1 MTFST
6 RLQDIRTGFERPFW
20 VANIT
25 EIFERLSYYSVFA
38 VLVRYLNEGLGFS
51 IEQAGTL
58 GGFFGAAVWFMAIFG
73 GAVAD
78 KIGFRR
84 ALSLAYFILSG
95 AYFLVGSIG
104 APWLAP
110 VRHAVPLPILAGAIL
125 FLPALGVALVKP
137 SVVGTTARA
146 STENV
151 RSIGYSIYY
160 TMVNVGS
167 FLGPYLAGFVRERVN
182 RGEMRLEDVFRIAS
196 LSVLLMFIAVLIF
209 FKEPRR
215 AAGQPVPS
223 VGTVA
228 RNFFTVLGNVRF
240 VLFLLIFAGYW
251 VVFWQQYL
259 ILPAYIHNYVDAS
272 ANTEWILITDPLIV
286 IFFTVA
292 INAATR
298 KVPSFHAVTLG
309 TFVTAIGWL
318 VLPFWHSKWAAVVAL
333 AVVAIG
339 EIIQSPRY
347 YEYISRLAPA
357 GQQGTYMGFAFLPI
371 GIGSLIGGWLAGKLL
386 HHYGEVTKQPE
397 VIWYIVTGVGLL
409 TAALLYL
416 YDRVVQPMQQEG
428 VPES

>member
-1 MTFST
+1 MTFSD
-6 RLQDIRTGFERPFW
+6 RLTEVRTGFERPFW

-38 VLVRYLNEGLGFS
+38 VLVRYHNEGLGFS

-110 VRHAVPLPILAGAIL
+110 VRNAVPLGLLAGVIL

-146 STENV
+146 SADNV

-160 TMVNVGS
+160 TMVNIGS
-167 FLGPYLAGFVRERVN
+167 FLGPYLAGWVRERIKS
-182 RGEMRLEDVFRIAS
+182 GQMQIEDVFRIAA
-196 LSVLLMFIAVLIF
+196 LSVFLMLIAVLIF

-215 AAGQPVPS
+215 SADQPVPS
-223 VGTVA
+223 LGQVT
-228 RNFFTVLGNVRF
+228 RNFFTVLGNFRF
-240 VLFLLIFAGYW
+240 VLFLLIFSGYW

-259 ILPAYIHNYVDAS
+259 ILPSYVVNYVDS
-272 ANTEWILITDPLIV
+272 TANTEWILITDPIIV

-298 KVPSFHAVTLG
+298 RIPSFHAVTLG

-318 VLPFWHSKWAAVVAL
+318 VMPFWHSKWAAVVAL
-333 AVVAIG
+333 VIVATG

-371 GIGSLIGGWLAGKLL
+371 GIGSLLGGWLAGKLL
-386 HHYGEVTKQPE
+386 HHYGEVLKQPNT
-397 VIWYIVTGVGLL
+397 IWYIVVGIGVL

-416 YDRVVQPMQQEG
+416 YDRIVQPMKQETA
-428 VPES
+428 S